1 MEVKKSAF
9 YSWNQVVQFD
19 NNSIKVYTVVQ
30 STSAEGSLAKGIL
43 EGDHLELLR
52 KAAIAAGLADA
63 KNWNKQTIRKHILD
77 AFGKEYQA
85 KYGKIKAA
93 YVGDY
98 LVDEDLYVA
107 APNTAAKMRELAGR
121 VGMEVDPKWNT
132 QQLGSKLI
140 DFIKQKD

>member
-9 YSWNQVVQFD
+9 YNWNQVVQFD

-30 STSAEGSLAKGIL
+30 NTGVGTVAKGIL

-85 KYGKIKAA
+85 KFGKIKAA

-107 APNTAAKMRELAGR
+107 ASNTAAKLRELAGK
-121 VGMEVDPKWNT
+121 VGMTVDPKWNT

-140 DFIKQKD
+140 DFINQKD